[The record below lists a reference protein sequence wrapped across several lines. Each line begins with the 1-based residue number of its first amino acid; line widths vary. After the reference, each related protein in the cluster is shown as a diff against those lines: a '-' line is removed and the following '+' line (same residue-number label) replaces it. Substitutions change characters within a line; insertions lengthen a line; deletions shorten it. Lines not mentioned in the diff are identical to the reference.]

1 MKFKIVYDRETCIGA
16 AACAAV
22 CPQHWKMV
30 EDGKANLMGSKKNK
44 DGKFEKIVDD
54 LECNQEAADACPVNA
69 IKIEKIKD

>member
-1 MKFKIVYDRETCIGA
+1 MKYKIIYDRETCIGA

-22 CPQHWKMV
+22 CPKHWKMV
-30 EDGKANLMGSKKNK
+30 EDGKANLIESKKNK

-54 LECNQEAADACPVNA
+54 IECNQEAADACPVNA